1 MNVTEL
7 KQAVLLLRQANVTG
21 FIWGRHGLGKSSTI
35 DQLTDDMGIGMIDM
49 RCSQLEASDLRG
61 LPDRE
66 ITEDGRPG
74 RTFYLPPADLPD
86 ATKCSPACKLFRQ
99 EGCKHKLCL
108 DREADGEQGCQGI
121 LFLDELNRGEDDV
134 LQATFQLVWDKA
146 IGTYRLPKGWSIIV
160 AGNYSEGYTVNSF
173 NDAAFLDRFCH
184 LDLTLGQ
191 DYLADWMQYMKER
204 CGDSADKI
212 LQFVGFDDN
221 HLAGKMEVDAGFTI
235 QPSPRS
241 WELVARV
248 ENAAVQGGFERS
260 VVISVIAGLI
270 GRDLATHYDRFS
282 TEVLPK
288 EVIANFS
295 MVKDKIRQI
304 ANRKGGR
311 NVLIGLV
318 WGVVSN
324 AKELGKKKEDE
335 KKMNNVLDFME
346 QLTTFGES
354 SDMAVMLGRSL
365 MEGET
370 KTLGGAVLS
379 NPHLAKMAAKFKTN
393 KGGAMTW
400 IQVINSRPDLQKL
413 MSKVAYGS
421 P

>member
-1 MNVTEL
+1 MNVSEL
-7 KQAVLLLRQANVTG
+7 KEAVVLLRLAGVTG
-21 FIWGRHGLGKSSTI
+21 FVWGKHGLGKSSAMI
-35 DQLTDDMGIGMIDM
+35 QLTNSMKIGCIDM

-86 ATKCSPACKLFRQ
+86 LTACSPACSLFREKQ
-99 EGCKHKLCL
+99 CKHEFCV
-108 DREADGEQGCQGI
+108 DREKNGEQGCQGI

-134 LQATFQLVWDKA
+134 LQAAFQLVWDKA
-146 IGTYRLPKGWSIIV
+146 IGTYKLPKDWSIVV
-160 AGNYSEGYTVNSF
+160 AGNYTEGYTVNSF
-173 NDAAFLDRFCH
+173 NDPAFLDRFCH
-184 LDLTLGQ
+184 LDLTLGE
-191 DYLADWMQYMKER
+191 DYMADWTQYMKEA

-212 LQFVGFDDN
+212 LQFVGFNDT
-221 HLAGKMEVDAGFTI
+221 HLAGKVEADRGFSVS
-235 QPSPRS
+235 PSPRS

-248 ENAAVQGGFERS
+248 EDVSRQHDFDRKI
-260 VVISVIAGLI
+260 VMDVFKGLI
-270 GRDLATHYDRFS
+270 GHELASHFERFS

-288 EVIANFS
+288 DVINRFKT
-295 MVKDKIRQI
+295 VEPTIGKI
-304 ANRKGGR
+304 AKRKGGR

-324 AKELGKKKEDE
+324 AKELGKKKDDE
-335 KKMNNVLDFME
+335 KRMNNVLDFME
-346 QLTTFGES
+346 QLTKYGELR
-354 SDMAVMLGRSL
+354 DMAVMLGRQL

-393 KGGAMTW
+393 KGGLTW
-400 IQVINSRPDLQKL
+400 IQAINKRPDLQKL

-421 P
+421 